1 MTERKELTE
10 NERAIQVAV
19 VGERSTLGALLDT
32 PTSEAGMRI
41 LDALAK
47 SPQTAQSAHNIV
59 AHAHAGLLSAGI
71 RGQRATELRRS
82 IERRV
87 ADGLAWLIARAL
99 VGPAAEHS
107 GAPYW
112 IITTDG
118 IEAAAR
124 GSVAHVD
131 ATLRLHADLHSA
143 LDTSARPNFE
153 RGDYATAVFAATHEV
168 EVAVRQAS
176 GFGSDRYGTQLMRDA
191 FKVGGPLAASDDPVA
206 EQEAVRDL
214 FVGTIGAF
222 KNPSSHRVVH
232 FDSPIE
238 AANVVHLADTL
249 LRIIDRAKQRRAV

>member
-1 MTERKELTE
+1 MTE
-10 NERAIQVAV
+10 
-19 VGERSTLGALLDT
+19 
-32 PTSEAGMRI
+32 SEALSERERGIEVPVLGDTTTLAVDASPSAAGMHV
-41 LDALAK
+41 LAGLAREPEK
-47 SPQTAQSAHNIV
+47 TQSAHSIV
-59 AHAHAGLLSAGI
+59 AHAHVAVLEAQIKGP
-71 RGQRATELRRS
+71 RARELRSRM
-82 IERRV
+82 ERYV
-87 ADGLAWLIARAL
+87 ADGLAWLIARGL

-118 IEAAAR
+118 IAAAAHK
-124 GSVAHVD
+124 SVGHIE
-131 ATLRLHADLHSA
+131 ATLRLHADLHPA
-143 LDTSARPNFE
+143 LDASARPNFE

-168 EVAVRQAS
+168 EVAVREAS
-176 GFGSDRYGTQLMRDA
+176 GFGSDRYGVQLMWDA
-191 FKVGGPLAASDDPVA
+191 FKVGGPLASADDPTS

-249 LRIIDRAKQRRAV
+249 LRIIDRAKQRRVP